1 MAHTDGADRAGE
13 TGRPAE
19 DVAEAVA
26 AASDLDPGPGEE
38 ADDRHPLSVLL
49 GGPWG
54 AIESMAPTVL
64 FVLAYFASG
73 NNLAVAVG
81 VALGIALIL
90 AGIKIARREK
100 PVRVLSGLLGV
111 AIAALFAA
119 YQDDPL
125 GFFQIRVLANIL
137 SALAFAV
144 SILVKRPLMGVIIGP
159 VMGTGMRWRQDPD
172 LLKAY
177 SRVTWLWAILSLVR
191 AAIQIP
197 LIQAGQLAWLGATP
211 FLFYGLVAL
220 TIAASWWVIRKTLPA
235 GHPGIRQPQVPA
247 PA

>member
-1 MAHTDGADRAGE
+1 MSQADG
-13 TGRPAE
+13 T
-19 DVAEAVA
+19 
-26 AASDLDPGPGEE
+26 ASASEPI
-38 ADDRHPLSVLL
+38 DDRHPLRVLL

-54 AIESMAPTVL
+54 AVESMAPTVL

-81 VALGIALIL
+81 VALAVALLL
-90 AGIKIARREK
+90 AGIKLARREK
-100 PVRVLSGLLGV
+100 PIRVLTGLLGV
-111 AIAALFAA
+111 AVAALFAA

-137 SALAFAV
+137 SALAFAG
-144 SILVKRPLMGVIIGP
+144 SIVIRRPLMGVIIGP
-159 VMGTGMRWRQDPD
+159 LMGTGMRWRQDPY

-197 LIQAGQLAWLGATP
+197 LIESGQLAWLGATP
-211 FLFYGLVAL
+211 FLFYGLVAI
-220 TIAASWWVIRKTLPA
+220 TIAASWWVIRRTLPA
-235 GHPGIRQPQVPA
+235 GHPGIRHPQVPVS
-247 PA
+247 P

>member
-1 MAHTDGADRAGE
+1 MARDDEVAPSEEVA
-13 TGRPAE
+13 
-19 DVAEAVA
+19 AEAVEADAGLDPA
-26 AASDLDPGPGEE
+26 AAS
-38 ADDRHPLSVLL
+38 ADDRHPLNVLL

-54 AIESMAPTVL
+54 AVESMAPTVL
-64 FVLAYFASG
+64 FVVAYFASG

-90 AGIKIARREK
+90 AIVKIARHEK

-119 YQDDPL
+119 YQDNPL
-125 GFFQIRVLANIL
+125 AFFQIRVLANVL
-137 SALAFAV
+137 SALAFAG
-144 SILVKRPLMGVIIGP
+144 SILIKRPLMGVIIGP
-159 VMGTGMRWRQDPD
+159 VMGTGMRWRKDPD

-177 SRVTWLWAILSLVR
+177 SRVTWLWVILSLVR

-220 TIAASWWVIRKTLPA
+220 TIAASWWVIKKTLPPD
-235 GHPGIRQPQVPA
+235 HPGIRKPVVSSS
-247 PA
+247 

>member
-1 MAHTDGADRAGE
+1 MPHHYPVGVSSAPDE
-13 TGRPAE
+13 
-19 DVAEAVA
+19 
-26 AASDLDPGPGEE
+26 
-38 ADDRHPLSVLL
+38 RHPLNVLL

-73 NNLAVAVG
+73 NNLAIAVG
-81 VALGIALIL
+81 VALGVAVIL
-90 AGIKIARREK
+90 AGIKIARHEK

-137 SALAFAV
+137 SALAFAI
-144 SILVKRPLMGVIIGP
+144 SILVRRPLMGLIIGP
-159 VMGTGMRWRQDPD
+159 VMGTGMRWRKDPD
-172 LLKAY
+172 LLRAY

-197 LIQAGQLAWLGATP
+197 LIQGNQLAWLGATP

-220 TIAASWWVIRKTLPA
+220 TIGASWWVIRKTLPPD
-235 GHPGIRQPQVPA
+235 HPGIRQPVVPTSA
-247 PA
+247 

>member
-1 MAHTDGADRAGE
+1 VTQPADDA
-13 TGRPAE
+13 PAE
-19 DVAEAVA
+19 
-26 AASDLDPGPGEE
+26 PI
-38 ADDRHPLSVLL
+38 DDRHPLRVLL

-73 NNLAVAVG
+73 NSLAVAVG
-81 VALGIALIL
+81 VALGVAVLL
-90 AGIKIARREK
+90 AAFKIARREK
-100 PVRVLSGLLGV
+100 PIRVLTGLLGV

-125 GFFQIRVLANIL
+125 GFFEIRVLANIL
-137 SALAFAV
+137 SALAFAG
-144 SILVKRPLMGVIIGP
+144 SILIRRPLMGVIIGP
-159 VMGTGMRWRQDPD
+159 IMGTGMRWRQDPD

-211 FLFYGLVAL
+211 FLFYGLVAI
-220 TIAASWWVIRKTLPA
+220 TIAASWWVIRKTLPP
-235 GHPGIRQPQVPA
+235 GHPGIRHPQIPA
-247 PA
+247 ATA

>member
-1 MAHTDGADRAGE
+1 MSQ
-13 TGRPAE
+13 PASE
-19 DVAEAVA
+19 EPTPAVDEA
-26 AASDLDPGPGEE
+26 
-38 ADDRHPLSVLL
+38 HPLRVLL

-64 FVLAYFASG
+64 FVLAYFGSG

-81 VALGIALIL
+81 VALGVALVL
-90 AGIKIARREK
+90 AGIKLARREK

-111 AIAALFAA
+111 AVAALFAA

-137 SALAFAV
+137 SALAFAG
-144 SILVKRPLMGVIIGP
+144 SILIKRPLMGVIIGP
-159 VMGTGMRWRQDPD
+159 IMGTGMRWRQDPD

-191 AAIQIP
+191 AAIQVP
-197 LIQAGQLAWLGATP
+197 LIQAGQLGWLGATP

-220 TIAASWWVIRKTLPA
+220 TIAASWWVIKRTLPA
-235 GHPGIRQPQVPA
+235 GHPGIRKPQIPA
-247 PA
+247 SA

>member
-1 MAHTDGADRAGE
+1 MPDDSST
-13 TGRPAE
+13 TSPI
-19 DVAEAVA
+19 
-26 AASDLDPGPGEE
+26 
-38 ADDRHPLSVLL
+38 DDRHPLRVLL

-54 AIESMAPTVL
+54 AVESMAPTVL
-64 FVLAYFASG
+64 FVLAYFGSG

-81 VALGIALIL
+81 VALGVAVVL
-90 AGIKIARREK
+90 AGIKIARHEK

-125 GFFQIRVLANIL
+125 GFFQIRVLANIV
-137 SALAFAV
+137 SALAFAG
-144 SILVKRPLMGVIIGP
+144 SIVVRRPLMGLIIGP
-159 VMGTGMRWRQDPD
+159 IMGTGMRWRQDPD
-172 LLKAY
+172 LMRAY

-197 LIQAGQLAWLGATP
+197 LIQANQLAWLGATP

-220 TIAASWWVIRKTLPA
+220 TIAASWWVIRMTLPP
-235 GHPGIRQPQVPA
+235 GHPGIRHPRYPA

>member
-1 MAHTDGADRAGE
+1 MSQAADGA
-13 TGRPAE
+13 PAE
-19 DVAEAVA
+19 
-26 AASDLDPGPGEE
+26 PI
-38 ADDRHPLSVLL
+38 DDRHPLRVLL

-54 AIESMAPTVL
+54 AVESMAPTVL

-81 VALGIALIL
+81 VALAVALVL
-90 AGIKIARREK
+90 AGIKLARREK
-100 PVRVLSGLLGV
+100 PIRVLTGLLGV
-111 AIAALFAA
+111 AVAALFAA

-137 SALAFAV
+137 SALAFAG
-144 SILVKRPLMGVIIGP
+144 SIVIRRPLMGVIIGP
-159 VMGTGMRWRQDPD
+159 LMGTGMRWRQDPY

-197 LIQAGQLAWLGATP
+197 LIESGQLAWLGATP
-211 FLFYGLVAL
+211 FLFYGLVAI
-220 TIAASWWVIRKTLPA
+220 TIAASWWVIKRTLPA
-235 GHPGIRQPQVPA
+235 DHPGIRHPQVPVTS
-247 PA
+247 

>member
-1 MAHTDGADRAGE
+1 MSE
-13 TGRPAE
+13 ERPQE
-19 DVAEAVA
+19 SGDNVDV
-26 AASDLDPGPGEE
+26 
-38 ADDRHPLSVLL
+38 RHPLNVLL

-54 AIESMAPTVL
+54 AVESMAPTVL

-73 NNLAVAVG
+73 SNLTVAVV
-81 VALGIALIL
+81 VALGVAVVL

-100 PVRVLSGLLGV
+100 PIRVLSGLVGV

-137 SALAFAV
+137 SALAFAG
-144 SILVKRPLMGVIIGP
+144 SILIKRPLMGVIIGP

-177 SRVTWLWAILSLVR
+177 SRVTWLWALLSLVR
-191 AAIQIP
+191 AAIQVP
-197 LIQAGQLAWLGATP
+197 LIEAGQLAWLGATP

-220 TIAASWWVIRKTLPA
+220 TIAASWWVIKKTLPP
-235 GHPGIRQPQVPA
+235 GHPGIRHPQVTTA
-247 PA
+247 GT

>member
-1 MAHTDGADRAGE
+1 MSE
-13 TGRPAE
+13 ERPQE
-19 DVAEAVA
+19 SGDNVDV
-26 AASDLDPGPGEE
+26 
-38 ADDRHPLSVLL
+38 RHPLNVLL

-54 AIESMAPTVL
+54 AVESMAPTVL

-73 NNLAVAVG
+73 SNLTVAVV
-81 VALGIALIL
+81 VALGVAVVL

-100 PVRVLSGLLGV
+100 PIRVLSGLVGV

-137 SALAFAV
+137 SALAFAG
-144 SILVKRPLMGVIIGP
+144 SILIKRPLMGVIIGP

-191 AAIQIP
+191 AAIQVP

-220 TIAASWWVIRKTLPA
+220 TIAASWWVIKKTLPP
-235 GHPGIRQPQVPA
+235 GHPGIRHPQVTTA
-247 PA
+247 GT

>member
-1 MAHTDGADRAGE
+1 MSQASEGIGPD
-13 TGRPAE
+13 AE
-19 DVAEAVA
+19 
-26 AASDLDPGPGEE
+26 PI
-38 ADDRHPLSVLL
+38 DDRHPLRVLL

-54 AIESMAPTVL
+54 AVESMAPTVL

-73 NNLAVAVG
+73 SNLGVAVG
-81 VALGIALIL
+81 VALGVAVVL

-100 PVRVLSGLLGV
+100 PIRVLSGLLGV

-137 SALAFAV
+137 SALVFAG
-144 SILVKRPLMGVIIGP
+144 SILIRRPLMGVIIGP
-159 VMGTGMRWRQDPD
+159 VMGTGMRWPQDPD
-172 LLKAY
+172 LLRAY

-220 TIAASWWVIRKTLPA
+220 TIAASWWVIRRTLPA
-235 GHPGIRQPQVPA
+235 DHPGIRKPQIPA
-247 PA
+247 AA

>member
-1 MAHTDGADRAGE
+1 MARDDEVTPSEELA
-13 TGRPAE
+13 
-19 DVAEAVA
+19 AEAVEA
-26 AASDLDPGPGEE
+26 DAGLDST
-38 ADDRHPLSVLL
+38 ATSTDDRHPLNVLL

-54 AIESMAPTVL
+54 AVESMAPTVL
-64 FVLAYFASG
+64 FVVAYFASG
-73 NNLAVAVG
+73 NNLGVAVG
-81 VALGIALIL
+81 VALGVALIL
-90 AGIKIARREK
+90 AIVKIARHEK

-125 GFFQIRVLANIL
+125 AFFQIRVLANVL
-137 SALAFAV
+137 SALAFAG
-144 SILVKRPLMGVIIGP
+144 SILIKRPLMGVIIGP
-159 VMGTGMRWRQDPD
+159 VMGTGMRWRKDPD

-197 LIQAGQLAWLGATP
+197 LIQAGQLGWLGATP

-220 TIAASWWVIRKTLPA
+220 TIAASWWIIKKTLPPD
-235 GHPGIRQPQVPA
+235 HPGIRKPVVSSS
-247 PA
+247 

>member
-1 MAHTDGADRAGE
+1 MPVADE
-13 TGRPAE
+13 SNSAE
-19 DVAEAVA
+19 EVAAEAVEA
-26 AASDLDPGPGEE
+26 DAGLSPQPGP
-38 ADDRHPLSVLL
+38 DDRHPLSVLL

-54 AIESMAPTVL
+54 AVESMAPTVL
-64 FVLAYFASG
+64 FVASYFLSG
-73 NNLAVAVG
+73 NNLGVAVG
-81 VALGIALIL
+81 VALGVAVIL
-90 AGIKIARREK
+90 AGIKLARHEK

-125 GFFQIRVLANIL
+125 GFFQIRVLANVL
-137 SALAFAV
+137 SALAFVA
-144 SILVKRPLMGVIIGP
+144 SIIVRRPLMGVIIGP
-159 VMGTGMRWRQDPD
+159 VMGTGMRWRKDPD

-220 TIAASWWVIRKTLPA
+220 TIAASWWVIKKTLPP
-235 GHPGIRQPQVPA
+235 GHPGIRQPVIPA
-247 PA
+247 GT

>member
-1 MAHTDGADRAGE
+1 MSE
-13 TGRPAE
+13 ERPSAPA
-19 DVAEAVA
+19 AEA
-26 AASDLDPGPGEE
+26 GI
-38 ADDRHPLSVLL
+38 DDRHPLRVLL

-54 AIESMAPTVL
+54 AVESMAPTVL

-73 NNLAVAVG
+73 NSLVVAVG
-81 VALGIALIL
+81 VALGVAVVL
-90 AGIKIARREK
+90 AGVKLARHEK

-137 SALAFAV
+137 SALAFAG

-159 VMGTGMRWRQDPD
+159 IMGTGMRWRQDPD

-177 SRVTWLWAILSLVR
+177 SRVTWLWAILSLLR

-211 FLFYGLVAL
+211 FLFYGLVGI
-220 TIAASWWVIRKTLPA
+220 TIAAS
-235 GHPGIRQPQVPA
+235 
-247 PA
+247 

>member
-1 MAHTDGADRAGE
+1 MAGADDE
-13 TGRPAE
+13 PAV
-19 DVAEAVA
+19 DSAAADAVA
-26 AASDLDPGPGEE
+26 PQAGLAPADHIA
-38 ADDRHPLSVLL
+38 ADDRHPLNVLL

-54 AIESMAPTVL
+54 AVESMAPTVL

-81 VALGIALIL
+81 VALGVAVVL

-100 PVRVLSGLLGV
+100 PIRVLSGLIGV

-125 GFFQIRVLANIL
+125 GFFQIRVLANVL
-137 SALAFAV
+137 SALAFAG
-144 SILVKRPLMGVIIGP
+144 SILIKRPLMGVIIGP

-191 AAIQIP
+191 AAIQVP

-220 TIAASWWVIRKTLPA
+220 TIAASWWVIKKTLPP
-235 GHPGIRQPQVPA
+235 GHPGIRHPQLTTA
-247 PA
+247 GT

>member
-1 MAHTDGADRAGE
+1 MSE
-13 TGRPAE
+13 ERPQE
-19 DVAEAVA
+19 SGDNVDV
-26 AASDLDPGPGEE
+26 
-38 ADDRHPLSVLL
+38 RHPLNVLL

-54 AIESMAPTVL
+54 AVESMAPTVL

-73 NNLAVAVG
+73 SNLTVAVV
-81 VALGIALIL
+81 VALGVAVVL

-100 PVRVLSGLLGV
+100 PIRVLSGLVGV

-125 GFFQIRVLANIL
+125 GFFQIRVLANVL
-137 SALAFAV
+137 SALAFAG
-144 SILVKRPLMGVIIGP
+144 SILIKRPLMGVIIGP

-191 AAIQIP
+191 AAIQVP

-220 TIAASWWVIRKTLPA
+220 TIAASWWVIKTTLPP
-235 GHPGIRQPQVPA
+235 GHPGIRKPQVTTTGT
-247 PA
+247 

>member
-1 MAHTDGADRAGE
+1 MSE
-13 TGRPAE
+13 ERPQE
-19 DVAEAVA
+19 SGDNV
-26 AASDLDPGPGEE
+26 
-38 ADDRHPLSVLL
+38 DDRHPLNVLL

-54 AIESMAPTVL
+54 AVESMAPTVL

-73 NNLAVAVG
+73 SNLTVAVV
-81 VALGIALIL
+81 VALGAAVVL
-90 AGIKIARREK
+90 AGIKLARREK
-100 PVRVLSGLLGV
+100 PIRVLSGLVGV

-137 SALAFAV
+137 SALAFAG
-144 SILVKRPLMGVIIGP
+144 SILIKRPLMGVIIGP

-177 SRVTWLWAILSLVR
+177 SRVTWLWALLSLVR
-191 AAIQIP
+191 AAIQVP
-197 LIQAGQLAWLGATP
+197 LIEAGQLAWLGATP

-220 TIAASWWVIRKTLPA
+220 TIAASWWVIKKTLPP
-235 GHPGIRQPQVPA
+235 GHPGIRHPQVTTA
-247 PA
+247 GT

>member
-1 MAHTDGADRAGE
+1 MTQPADDA
-13 TGRPAE
+13 PAE
-19 DVAEAVA
+19 
-26 AASDLDPGPGEE
+26 PI
-38 ADDRHPLSVLL
+38 DDRHPLRVLL

-73 NNLAVAVG
+73 NSLAVAVG
-81 VALGIALIL
+81 VALGVAVLL
-90 AGIKIARREK
+90 AAFKIARREK
-100 PVRVLSGLLGV
+100 PIRVLTGLLGV

-125 GFFQIRVLANIL
+125 GFFEIRVLANIL
-137 SALAFAV
+137 SALAFAG
-144 SILVKRPLMGVIIGP
+144 SILIRRPLMGVIIGP
-159 VMGTGMRWRQDPD
+159 IMGTGMRWRQDPD

-211 FLFYGLVAL
+211 FLFYGLVAI
-220 TIAASWWVIRKTLPA
+220 TIAASWWVIRKTLPP
-235 GHPGIRQPQVPA
+235 GHPGIRHPQIPA
-247 PA
+247 ATA

>member
-1 MAHTDGADRAGE
+1 
-13 TGRPAE
+13 
-19 DVAEAVA
+19 
-26 AASDLDPGPGEE
+26 
-38 ADDRHPLSVLL
+38 
-49 GGPWG
+49 
-54 AIESMAPTVL
+54 MAPTVL

-73 NNLAVAVG
+73 SSLAAAVG
-81 VALGIALIL
+81 VALAAALVL
-90 AGIKIARREK
+90 AGIKLSRREK

-111 AIAALFAA
+111 AVAALFAA

-125 GFFQIRVLANIL
+125 CFFEIRVLANIL
-137 SALAFAV
+137 SALAFAG
-144 SILVKRPLMGVIIGP
+144 SILIKRPLMGVIIGP

-220 TIAASWWVIRKTLPA
+220 TIAASWWVIKRTLPA
-235 GHPGIRQPQVPA
+235 DHQGIRHPQIPSSA
-247 PA
+247 